1 MNLYST
7 RLLTA
12 ISLAGAL
19 AFVAA
24 CSGPSSSLSPTG
36 PSATTASSATGGA
49 NFSPN
54 PSEPPPPPPPCE
66 PPNEIDPT
74 TGECVP
80 PPPPPPPPPGDEG
93 CTPGYWKN
101 HTDSWPPTGYSPA
114 QTVGSVFAAG
124 AFPSLAGETLLQAL
138 QGGGGPGTL
147 GAATILIRAG
157 VAALLNAAHPDMA
170 YTRTAASVI
179 ADVNAALASGNR
191 DTMLALASS
200 LDRDNNLGCPLN

>member
-1 MNLYST
+1 MHLRMT
-7 RLLTA
+7 RQFLTA
-12 ISLAGAL
+12 LSLAGVL

-36 PSATTASSATGGA
+36 PTPTAASSATGGA

-54 PSEPPPPPPPCE
+54 PTPEEPPPPPCE
-66 PPNEIDPT
+66 EVSGAT
-74 TGECVP
+74 STGTEPEPCE

-101 HTDSWPPTGYSPA
+101 HLDSWGPTGYTPGQSL
-114 QTVGSVFAAG
+114 TSVFG
-124 AFPSLAGETLLQAL
+124 ANALSGSLLDGL
-138 QGGGGPGTL
+138 GFGGGPGVT
-147 GAATILIRAG
+147 GAKRILLRAA
-157 VAALLNAAHPDMA
+157 VAALLNAAHPGVA
-170 YTRTAASVI
+170 YTQSAASVI
-179 ADVNAALASGNR
+179 ASVNAALASGSR

>member
-1 MNLYST
+1 MNLRLT
-7 RLLTA
+7 RQFLTA
-12 ISLAGAL
+12 FSLAGAL

-24 CSGPSSSLSPTG
+24 CSGPSSSISPTG
-36 PSATTASSATGGA
+36 PTGVSAAVSGA

-54 PSEPPPPPPPCE
+54 PAEPPPPPPCE
-66 PPNEIDPT
+66 PPNEIDPK

-101 HTDSWPPTGYSPA
+101 HVDSWPPTGYAPG
-114 QTVGSVFAAG
+114 QTVGSVFAG
-124 AFPSLAGETLLQAL
+124 SSFGGSSLLEAL
-138 QGGGGPGTL
+138 GFGGGPGVT
-147 GAATILIRAG
+147 GAQKILLRAA
-157 VAALLNAAHPDMA
+157 VAALLNAAHPGVA
-170 YTRTAASVI
+170 YTQSAASVI
-179 ADVNAALASGNR
+179 SAVNAALASGSR